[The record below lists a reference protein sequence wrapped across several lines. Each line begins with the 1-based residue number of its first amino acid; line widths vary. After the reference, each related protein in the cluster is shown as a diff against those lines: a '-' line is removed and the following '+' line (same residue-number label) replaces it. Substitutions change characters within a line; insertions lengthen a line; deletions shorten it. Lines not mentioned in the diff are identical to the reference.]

1 MADKYMLRV
10 TAGSDYVEANQ
21 KLVHVNTEQ
30 PLNISNSKLD
40 ASLTVRIQNYLGE
53 PVHSPS
59 SCAYFEADPHKSD
72 LYSISFSFTPKKN
85 INGHDLVFGNDF
97 DHPIKDKLPPGF
109 GQAMKIAQW
118 FIDPGLYGDAYADEP
133 YLYGPFLSSINTLR
147 VGEKKEPAEVKG
159 SQDKPAVVS
168 EGADGDGVEARKQAG
183 LPDEASARKK
193 YFLKEQHLKD
203 FTFEEGRNYSCDFFN
218 PYLDFNDF
226 ALKLP
231 GFSYIPGITIP
242 IISYWDG
249 QPLRAR
255 ISRPCHVLECNEQNL
270 TNARSHAL
278 RYVLKDRSTNEVLFV
293 IIFTLL
299 PRHSEGQK
307 EEAKKVESS
316 GQKDEDLD

>member
-1 MADKYMLRV
+1 MAEKYMLRV
-10 TAGSDYVEANQ
+10 TAGSDYDEANQ

-30 PLNISNSKLD
+30 PLSISNSKLD
-40 ASLTVRIQNYLGE
+40 ASLTVRIQNYRGE
-53 PVHSPS
+53 PVNSPS
-59 SCAYFEADPHKSD
+59 SCAYFETDPHKSD
-72 LYSISFSFTPKKN
+72 LYSISFSFTPKKD

-97 DHPIKDKLPPGF
+97 DHPIRDKLPPGF

-147 VGEKKEPAEVKG
+147 VGEKKEPVELKG
-159 SQDKPAVVS
+159 SEDKPVVVS
-168 EGADGDGVEARKQAG
+168 EGADGDGVEARKKAG
-183 LPDEASARKK
+183 LPDEANARKK
-193 YFLKEQHLKD
+193 HFLKEQHLKD
-203 FTFEEGRNYSCDFFN
+203 FTFEAGRNYSCDFFN

-249 QPLRAR
+249 QPLR
-255 ISRPCHVLECNEQNL
+255 
-270 TNARSHAL
+270 SHAL

-307 EEAKKVESS
+307 EESKKDDKS